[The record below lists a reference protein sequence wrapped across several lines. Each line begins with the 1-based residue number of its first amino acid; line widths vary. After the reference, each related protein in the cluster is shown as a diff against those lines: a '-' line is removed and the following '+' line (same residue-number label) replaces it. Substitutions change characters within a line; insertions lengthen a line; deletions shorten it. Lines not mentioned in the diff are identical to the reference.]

1 LAVGY
6 LLTSGWSAAAV
17 FCAMAVPMLIGATAI
32 VAMGRVYGLRPLAER
47 VHAERPAGEARA
59 ATAKA

>member
-17 FCAMAVPMLIGATAI
+17 FCAMALPMLIGATAI
-32 VAMGRVYGLRPLAER
+32 AAMGRVYGLGPLAER
-47 VHAERPAGEARA
+47 VHA
-59 ATAKA
+59 